1 MTFAPDD
8 LRNAMN
14 DLARSTDP
22 LEPGPILRS
31 AKRRRARRR
40 LAVTAAA
47 AALVAVTGGITAL
60 RPDGDA
66 PLVAGDSKAIQD
78 LDNSLN
84 GLHSG
89 NYAFTRTG
97 AYLLTDIVRAQVDV
111 ADGYAVEYGNKLSLM
126 QVGNTTYLKPPGEG
140 TYAGPRALEHI
151 KNAGL
156 PQAEVDRYAASIAQL
171 DGTRWLRVDQRR
183 LAKAAQVDEQ
193 SSLDYTGPVPTADKP
208 DITGADALVSA
219 VMTAERTGDTITGT
233 LDATKVDSELR
244 LVIDEPASYYGPP
257 ANSMRYQATLDAQ
270 GRLTS
275 FTLNLPATL
284 ASQAAD
290 SRPEPPLAITVTQ
303 YGDVEAPQAPV
314 GAESIT
320 ELTYDLL
327 ARDND

>member
-22 LEPGPILRS
+22 LEPGLVLRS

-47 AALVAVTGGITAL
+47 AALVAVAGGITAL
-60 RPDGDA
+60 RPSGNG
-66 PLVAGDSKAIQD
+66 PIVAGDSRAIQD
-78 LDNSLN
+78 LDDSLH
-84 GLHSG
+84 GLNSG
-89 NYAFTRTG
+89 NYAFSRTG
-97 AYLLTDIVRAQVDV
+97 AYLITDIVRAQVDV
-111 ADGYAVEYGNKLSLM
+111 ADGYAVEYGNKMSLL
-126 QVGNTTYLKPPGEG
+126 QVGDTTYLKPPGEG
-140 TYAGPRALEHI
+140 TYAGPRALDQI

-171 DGTRWLRVDQRR
+171 DGTRWLRVDQQR
-183 LAKAAQVDEQ
+183 LAQAAEVDEQ
-193 SSLDYTGPVPTADKP
+193 SSLDYTAPTPTADKP
-208 DITGADALVSA
+208 DITGAGALVSA
-219 VMTAERTGDTITGT
+219 VMTAERSGDTITGT
-233 LDATKVDSELR
+233 LDATKVNSELR
-244 LVIDEPASYYGPP
+244 LVIDDPASYYGPP
-257 ANSMRYQATLDAQ
+257 ATSMRYQATLDGQ

-275 FTLNLPATL
+275 FTLHLPATL

-290 SRPEPPLAITVTQ
+290 SQPEPPLAITVTR
-303 YGDVEAPQAPV
+303 YGDVEAPQAPP

-320 ELTYDLL
+320 ELTYELL